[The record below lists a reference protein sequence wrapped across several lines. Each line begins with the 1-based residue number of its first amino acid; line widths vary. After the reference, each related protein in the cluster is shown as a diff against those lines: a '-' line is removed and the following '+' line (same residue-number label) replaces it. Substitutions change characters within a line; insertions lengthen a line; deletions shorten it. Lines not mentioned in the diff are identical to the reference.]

1 MTDVGVR
8 QVDSSDRLDGNFLEG
23 VAPIEKTYTN
33 AKKAKCT
40 PGDAGEMQCPTGT
53 AKFGEPWTAYFTG
66 GNRIT
71 RTTDI
76 YYLEPNG
83 FLRNNDQGR
92 FRLEVTVNLHF
103 PMVGGVVRPNASP
116 IAALSRP
123 VVPVPYTGRGE
134 SSAYGMLATFQV
146 AAYDPDV
153 KANAYT
159 NSQGFSNEFVFFFL
173 GSPRKYGLL
182 LSNQVRRKTGRFH

>member
-33 AKKAKCT
+33 AKKAKCA
-40 PGDAGEMQCPTGT
+40 PGAACPDGDQ
-53 AKFGEPWTAYFTG
+53 FGEPWTAYFTG

-103 PMVGGVVRPNASP
+103 PVVGGVVRPNASP

-173 GSPRKYGLL
+173 GSPQKYGLL